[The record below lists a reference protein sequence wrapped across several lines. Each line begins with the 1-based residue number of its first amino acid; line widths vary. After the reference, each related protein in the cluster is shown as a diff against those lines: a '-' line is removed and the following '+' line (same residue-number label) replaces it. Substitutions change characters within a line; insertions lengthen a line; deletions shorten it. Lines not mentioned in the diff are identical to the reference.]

1 MNRFVFFRNIEI
13 FAVEGRVY
21 HEKDGIF
28 MTSDYVSQVTRPGI
42 DIIDAIL
49 GMQSDSTW
57 DWRKWNLGIENS
69 FELWMQPNKLEDF
82 RT

>member
-1 MNRFVFFRNIEI
+1 
-13 FAVEGRVY
+13 
-21 HEKDGIF
+21 
-28 MTSDYVSQVTRPGI
+28 VTRPGI